1 MEELPVAAKR
11 PQRICGDDDQESSG
25 SSSRIWVHSF
35 GEADAQRFTDA
46 VLDVAESDPHQ
57 MISVYIDSY
66 GGLIDGL
73 TAMISVMNSVPN
85 KFVTVCTGKA
95 MSAGAVLLS
104 HGDIR
109 CMGPEARVML
119 HEASGGASGNVNDVH
134 ADSQELQRINDQL
147 LAILARNCGKTVKQL
162 QKLFSGQREIYLNPG
177 QAKKFGLID
186 VVGIPLIQKQVVY
199 SIQCHQPRQ
208 K

>member
-1 MEELPVAAKR
+1 MAHKR
-11 PQRICGDDDQESSG
+11 PQRICGDDDQESSS
-25 SSSRIWVHSF
+25 SSSRIWVHNFS
-35 GEADAQRFTDA
+35 EADAQRFTDA
-46 VLDVAESDPHQ
+46 VLDAAESDPHQ

-73 TAMISVMNSVPN
+73 TAMISVMDSVPN

-109 CMGPEARVML
+109 CIGPQARVMI

-134 ADSQELQRINDQL
+134 ADSQELQRLNDQML
-147 LAILARNCGKTVKQL
+147 VVLARNCKKTVKQL
-162 QKLFSGQREIYLNPG
+162 QKLFGSQREIYLNPQ
-177 QAKKFGLID
+177 QAKKFGLVD
-186 VVGIPLIQKQVVY
+186 VIGIPLIQKQVVY
-199 SIQCHQPRQ
+199 SIQCHQPEQ
-208 K
+208 KK